1 MQAFT
6 IPRTPVMLFIAQMAY
21 DFFYTVSLSKQA
33 NTKQNKQKKSNSFS
47 SFLHA
52 WNNKSQ
58 RLSSLNERGKSVF

>member
-52 WNNKSQ
+52 
-58 RLSSLNERGKSVF
+58 